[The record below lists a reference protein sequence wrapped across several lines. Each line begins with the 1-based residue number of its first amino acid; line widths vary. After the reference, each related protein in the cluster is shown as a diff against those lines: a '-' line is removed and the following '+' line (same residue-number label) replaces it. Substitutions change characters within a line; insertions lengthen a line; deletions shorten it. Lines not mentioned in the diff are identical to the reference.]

1 MKQKM
6 LRTAA
11 AILMAAVTLTSN
23 PVGGLFKTEKVI
35 AAEKKVKFPKEK
47 LNKTSVTLKK
57 GKKIKLKVKN
67 LSKKAKVKWV
77 SSNKLIVTVSRGNVK
92 AKKVGKAKITA
103 IITEKGKKK
112 LKLSCKVTVKNLT
125 KKKKIVKEKVTS
137 AVVSNQ
143 AELDKVLKNNY
154 LEELKIKSDAETSFD
169 IPEGNYEK
177 VKLQVET
184 PKADVV
190 NSGKFASILINE
202 IKNDTWYEKVS
213 GNKIEIKAKEGRIV
227 VASEAVLNEAV
238 VAEGSE
244 RVKVEVEGKLTN
256 LLVKA
261 ETKLDVNV
269 KGKLDSLD
277 LANKSEVNLTSEG
290 IVSKVNVQAESK
302 LNIKGKQEK
311 IELEVKKEAK
321 GSSITT
327 EVPVDLKTSAKVS
340 VTLEK
345 GAEGSK
351 IEALEKEA
359 EVKLENNTKEKVE
372 VKTPEGTKEI
382 ESSNNQPAPILGGYY
397 GGSVPSETP
406 NSPSVSGETP
416 NSQNV
421 PLRDR
426 GPLMGAYYRTWHDV
440 ASTGDDGKPHGGL
453 NKMSE
458 IPAEV
463 DLAFVFTDWTAKGSI
478 FWTTLKDTYVPKLKK
493 QGTRV
498 IRTIGIREL
507 TSERGVLYD
516 NNHELIPTAGQ
527 SEEALSARYA
537 EYAKIIFDE
546 YVNKHNLDG
555 LDIDLEQ
562 HDEPKNAAKR
572 RAGQGEDTKCHKQS
586 DEIEE
591 DKFLQAIG
599 IVKELR
605 KIAGND
611 GHGVGK
617 LLILDTTIP
626 AEMSRIF
633 QETATLWDY
642 ILVQKY
648 GQHLAEKKDSE
659 EDNYGQLN
667 WKHFGRYGVK
677 PEHFMYGFSFY
688 EEDGDKNNNVWA
700 DTVSLKGTGETKE
713 NDSPLDPK
721 NKNKLEWKW
730 HLANKVLETR
740 NPGTPEDS
748 NAYRHAK
755 WQPKEGM
762 KGGIFSYAVDR
773 DGVEEGIDATKEKCG
788 RRNENDPLSISEQ
801 SDYYG
806 KWGNNTKHFH
816 TEYSWTKALKKIML
830 EDEDYKGIT
839 EAEIPD
845 AALRN
850 TIIKQIRKNWKG
862 NIGRF
867 GGELILDDPAI
878 ASLDG
883 LNKFKRLKKL
893 TLKNLPNI
901 KELTKDMLPESLK
914 PNYVNAP
921 YEQTEEILVLENLSG
936 LEKLDLSGFDL
947 EHLPVKNAA
956 AFTNLK
962 SFDVSK
968 NKIDF
973 SAGEDKTALEALY
986 ALVKDK
992 EGHTFEFGSQK
1003 PQGYMP
1009 KVYTVDK
1016 IKEPNEDEKIPVGS
1030 LFAFGVGTANG
1041 EVVAENDFEAYK
1053 AKTVLEPAKTF
1064 IDQSYT
1070 WEAFKTFENADNQI
1084 GQVSF
1089 TNEDAKDKVEILDHS
1104 SANVTATQQNGISR
1118 KAQETYFLTY
1128 SKYYQNMKHY
1138 DEKGNYTGEGAGYRK
1153 LHTCKI
1159 VVGEELEKLTN
1170 FALNA
1175 KVIGMSFTNGPE
1187 YRPTYIIKNLF
1198 NGKMAE
1204 EKNKVMLGGSWS
1216 SASYWLAFDIGKEKE
1231 ISSWIVDTRY
1241 DNDGNGSIMQTIK
1254 KGELY
1259 YFEGVEKPTDE
1270 EMKDDSK
1277 WTKADEYNNPAL
1289 DGVYSKTFNS
1299 PIRARY
1305 WKYQI
1310 KDQGGIICISE
1321 IQLQGKGSGN

>member
-1 MKQKM
+1 
-6 LRTAA
+6 
-11 AILMAAVTLTSN
+11 
-23 PVGGLFKTEKVI
+23 
-35 AAEKKVKFPKEK
+35 
-47 LNKTSVTLKK
+47 
-57 GKKIKLKVKN
+57 
-67 LSKKAKVKWV
+67 
-77 SSNKLIVTVSRGNVK
+77 
-92 AKKVGKAKITA
+92 
-103 IITEKGKKK
+103 
-112 LKLSCKVTVKNLT
+112 
-125 KKKKIVKEKVTS
+125 
-137 AVVSNQ
+137 
-143 AELDKVLKNNY
+143 
-154 LEELKIKSDAETSFD
+154 
-169 IPEGNYEK
+169 
-177 VKLQVET
+177 
-184 PKADVV
+184 
-190 NSGKFASILINE
+190 
-202 IKNDTWYEKVS
+202 
-213 GNKIEIKAKEGRIV
+213 
-227 VASEAVLNEAV
+227 
-238 VAEGSE
+238 
-244 RVKVEVEGKLTN
+244 
-256 LLVKA
+256 
-261 ETKLDVNV
+261 
-269 KGKLDSLD
+269 
-277 LANKSEVNLTSEG
+277 
-290 IVSKVNVQAESK
+290 
-302 LNIKGKQEK
+302 
-311 IELEVKKEAK
+311 
-321 GSSITT
+321 
-327 EVPVDLKTSAKVS
+327 
-340 VTLEK
+340 
-345 GAEGSK
+345 
-351 IEALEKEA
+351 
-359 EVKLENNTKEKVE
+359 
-372 VKTPEGTKEI
+372 
-382 ESSNNQPAPILGGYY
+382 
-397 GGSVPSETP
+397 
-406 NSPSVSGETP
+406 
-416 NSQNV
+416 
-421 PLRDR
+421 
-426 GPLMGAYYRTWHDV
+426 MGAYYRTWHDV
-440 ASTGDDGKPHGGL
+440 ASTGGDGQSHGGL

-463 DLAFVFTDWTAKGSI
+463 DLAFVFTDWTAKDSI
-478 FWTTLKDTYVPKLKK
+478 FWTTLKDTYVPALKK

-572 RAGQGEDTKCHKQS
+572 MARHGEDPKCHKQS

-599 IVKELR
+599 IVNELR

-713 NDSPLDPK
+713 NNSPLDPK
-721 NKNKLEWKW
+721 NNNRPEWKW
-730 HLANKVLETR
+730 HLANQVLETR

-773 DGVEEGIDATKEKCG
+773 DGVEEGIDATKAKCG

-862 NIGRF
+862 NIERF

-878 ASLDG
+878 VSLEG
-883 LNKFKRLKKL
+883 LNKFKSLKKL
-893 TLKNLPNI
+893 TLKNLPNV
-901 KELTKDMLPESLK
+901 KELTKEMLPDSLK
-914 PNYVNAP
+914 PSYVNAP
-921 YEQTEEILVLENLSG
+921 YEQTEETLVLENLSG

-956 AFTNLK
+956 TFTNLK
-962 SFDVSK
+962 SFDVSG

-986 ALVKDK
+986 ALVKAK

-1009 KVYTVDK
+1009 KVYKTAKLDDSA
-1016 IKEPNEDEKIPVGS
+1016 NDEKIPVGS
-1030 LFAFGVGTANG
+1030 LFAFGVGTANR
-1041 EVVAENDFEAYK
+1041 EVVAENGFDAYK

-1064 IDQSYT
+1064 IDENYR
-1070 WEAFKTFENADNQI
+1070 WEDFKAFTNVDNQI
-1084 GQVSF
+1084 SNISF
-1089 TNEDAKDKVEILDHS
+1089 TNEPAKDKVEILDHS
-1104 SANVTATQQNGISR
+1104 SANVTAAQQDGISR
-1118 KAQETYFLTY
+1118 KTQETYFLTY
-1128 SKYYQNMKHY
+1128 SKYYQNMKQY
-1138 DEKGNYTGEGAGYRK
+1138 DEKGNFIGESAGYRK

-1175 KVIGMSFTNGPE
+1175 KVIGMSFENNPSWGIF
-1187 YRPTYIIKNLF
+1187 PTRVINNVF

-1204 EKNKVMLGGSWS
+1204 EKNKVMLGGSWG

-1241 DNDGNGSIMQTIK
+1241 DNDGNGSIIQSIK

-1259 YFEGVEKPTDE
+1259 YFEGAEKPTDE

-1277 WTKADEYNNPAL
+1277 WKKADEYDDASL

>member
-1 MKQKM
+1 MKQRM
-6 LRTAA
+6 LRTVA

-23 PVGGLFKTEKVI
+23 PVGGLLNTEKVI
-35 AAEKKVKFPKEK
+35 AAEKKVKLPKEK

-57 GKKIKLKVKN
+57 GKKVKLKVKN
-67 LSKKAKVKWV
+67 LSKKAKVKWI
-77 SSNKLIVTVSRGNVK
+77 SSNKSVVTVSRGNVK
-92 AKKVGKAKITA
+92 AKKAGKAKVTA
-103 IITEKGKKK
+103 IITEKGKKT
-112 LKLSCKVTVKNLT
+112 LKLSCKVTVKGLT
-125 KKKKIVKEKVTS
+125 KNKETVEEKLITMV
-137 AVVSNQ
+137 ASNQ
-143 AELDKVLKNNY
+143 AELDKALNNNY
-154 LEELKIKSDAETSFD
+154 LEELKIKSDTETSFE

-202 IKNDTWYEKVS
+202 IKNDTWYEKAS

-227 VASEAVLNEAV
+227 VASEAVLNEVV
-238 VAEGSE
+238 VAEGGE
-244 RVKVEVEGKLTN
+244 KVKVEVEGKLTN

-290 IVSKVNVQAESK
+290 TVSKVNIQAAAK

-311 IELEVKKEAK
+311 IELEIKKEAK

-327 EVPVDLKTSAKVS
+327 EVPVDLKTSGEVS

-372 VKTPEGTKEI
+372 VKTPEGTKQVE
-382 ESSNNQPAPILGGYY
+382 SNNSQTAPIGGGYS
-397 GGSVPSETP
+397 GGSVP
-406 NSPSVSGETP
+406 GETP
-416 NSQNV
+416 NSQNI

-426 GPLMGAYYRTWHDV
+426 GPLMGAYYRTWHDE
-440 ASTGDDGKPHGGL
+440 ASTGDDGQPHGGL

-463 DLAFVFTDWTAKGSI
+463 DLAFVFTDWTAKDSM
-478 FWTTLKDTYVPKLKK
+478 FWTTLKDTYVPALKK

-516 NNHELIPTAGQ
+516 NNHELIRTAGQ

-572 RAGQGEDTKCHKQS
+572 RAGHGEDPKCHKQS

-740 NPGTPEDS
+740 NPGTPENS

-806 KWGNNTKHFH
+806 KWGNNTKHLH

-830 EDEDYKGIT
+830 EDEDYKKIT

-862 NIGRF
+862 NIERF

-878 ASLDG
+878 VSLEG
-883 LNKFKRLKKL
+883 LNKFKSLKKL
-893 TLKNLPNI
+893 TLKNLPNV
-901 KELTKDMLPESLK
+901 KELTKEMLPDSLK
-914 PNYVNAP
+914 PSYVNAP
-921 YEQTEEILVLENLSG
+921 YEQTEETLVLENLSG
-936 LEKLDLSGFDL
+936 LEKLDLRGFDL
-947 EHLPVKNAA
+947 EHLPVKNPAT
-956 AFTNLK
+956 FTSLK
-962 SFDVSK
+962 SFDASE

-973 SAGEDKTALEALY
+973 STGEDRAVLEALY
-986 ALVKDK
+986 ALVKAK
-992 EGHTFEFGSQK
+992 EGHAFEIGSQK

-1009 KVYTVDK
+1009 KVYKVDK
-1016 IKEPNEDEKIPVGS
+1016 IEAPNEDEKIPVGE

-1041 EVVAENDFEAYK
+1041 EVVAKNDFDAYK

-1070 WEAFKTFENADNQI
+1070 WEDFKTFENDDNKI
-1084 GQVSF
+1084 EDISF
-1089 TNEDAKDKVEILDHS
+1089 INENGKDKVEILDHS
-1104 SANVTATQQNGISR
+1104 SANVTATQQDGISR
-1118 KAQETYFLTY
+1118 KTQETYFLTY
-1128 SKYYQNMKHY
+1128 SKYYQKMKQY
-1138 DEKGNYTGEGAGYRK
+1138 DEKGNFIGESAGYRK

-1159 VVGEELEKLTN
+1159 VVGDELEKLIN

-1175 KVIGMSFTNGPE
+1175 KVIGMSFKDSGFWGVF
-1187 YRPTYIIKNLF
+1187 PTRIIGNLF
-1198 NGKMAE
+1198 NGKLLE
-1204 EKNKVMLGGSWS
+1204 EKNDSMLAISNS
-1216 SASYWLAFDIGKEKE
+1216 PEDHWLVFDIKKAEKV
-1231 ISSWIVDTRY
+1231 SSWFVNNSYIDPASTTPMK
-1241 DNDGNGSIMQTIK
+1241 NIK
-1254 KGELY
+1254 KGELW
-1259 YFEGVEKPTDE
+1259 YFTGEGEPTKENMTDN
-1270 EMKDDSK
+1270 SK
-1277 WTKADEYNNPAL
+1277 WQKADAFDEASPV
-1289 DGVYSKTFNS
+1289 GEYSKNFDA
-1299 PIRARY
+1299 PITARY

>member
-35 AAEKKVKFPKEK
+35 AAEKKVKLSKEK

-57 GKKIKLKVKN
+57 GKKVKLKVKN

-77 SSNKLIVTVSRGNVK
+77 SSNKSVVSVNNRGGVK
-92 AKKVGKAKITA
+92 AKKAGKAEVTA
-103 IITEKGKKK
+103 VISEAGRKT

-125 KKKKIVKEKVTS
+125 KKKEIVKEKVTS
-137 AVVSNQ
+137 AVAFNQ
-143 AELDKVLKNNY
+143 AELDKALKNNF
-154 LEELKIKSDAETSFD
+154 LEELKIKSDTETSFE

-202 IKNDTWYEKVS
+202 IKNDTWYEKAS

-227 VASEAVLNEAV
+227 VASEAVLDEVV

-244 RVKVEVEGKLTN
+244 KVKVEVEGKLTN

-261 ETKLDVNV
+261 ETKLEVSV

-290 IVSKVNVQAESK
+290 IVSKVNVQAESR

-351 IEALEKEA
+351 IEALEKEV
-359 EVKLENNTKEKVE
+359 EVKLENNTKEKIE
-372 VKTPEGTKEI
+372 VKTPEGTKPVEG
-382 ESSNNQPAPILGGYY
+382 NNGQTAAIAGT
-397 GGSVPSETP
+397 GSDLTP
-406 NSPSVSGETP
+406 TK
-416 NSQNV
+416 NV

-440 ASTGDDGKPHGGL
+440 TSTGDDGQSHGGL

-463 DLAFVFTDWTAKGSI
+463 DLAFIFADGTARDSG
-478 FWTTLKDTYVPKLKK
+478 FWSTLKNSYVPKLKR

-498 IRTIGIREL
+498 IRTIGIRQL
-507 TSERGVLYD
+507 TSERGVLYEQGK
-516 NNHELIPTAGQ
+516 ELIRTDGKT
-527 SEEALSARYA
+527 EEELRAKYA
-537 EYAKIIFDE
+537 EYANLVFDE

-562 HDEPKNAAKR
+562 HDEPNNNAKR
-572 RAGQGEDTKCHKQS
+572 YANQGEDPRCHKQAP
-586 DEIEE
+586 EIEE

-605 KIAGND
+605 KIAGDD

-617 LLILDTTIP
+617 LLILDTTIK
-626 AEMSRIF
+626 AEESRIF
-633 QETATLWDY
+633 QETSTLWDY

-648 GQHLAEKKDSE
+648 GKHLAEIE
-659 EDNYGQLN
+659 VGQTENAGQLN
-667 WKHFGRYGVK
+667 WKHFGRFGVK

-688 EEDGDKNNNVWA
+688 EENGDKGNNVWA
-700 DTVSLKGTGETKE
+700 DTASLKEE
-713 NDSPLDPK
+713 NDEVDNTQLNPK
-721 NKNKLEWKW
+721 TTKW
-730 HLANKVLETR
+730 HLAKKKIATR
-740 NPGTPEDS
+740 KPGTPADS
-748 NAYRHAK
+748 NAYRHAM
-755 WQPKEGM
+755 WQPDEGM

-773 DGVEEGIDATKEKCG
+773 DGAEEGIDATKEKCG
-788 RRNENDPLSISEQ
+788 RLDPNDRTSISEQ

-806 KWGNNTKHFH
+806 KWGDNTRHIH
-816 TEYSWTKALKKIML
+816 TKYEWTKALKKLMM
-830 EDEDYKGIT
+830 ENKDYQEIT
-839 EAEIPD
+839 EEDIPD

-850 TIIKQIRKNWKG
+850 AIIKKIGKNWKG
-862 NIGRF
+862 NIERF

-878 ASLDG
+878 VSLEG
-883 LNKFKRLKKL
+883 LNKFKSLKKL
-893 TLKNLPNI
+893 TLKNLPNV
-901 KELTKDMLPESLK
+901 KELTKEMLPDSLK
-914 PNYVNAP
+914 PSYVNAP
-921 YEQTEEILVLENLSG
+921 YEQTEETLVLENLSG

-956 AFTNLK
+956 TFTNLK
-962 SFDVSK
+962 SFDVSG

-973 SAGEDKTALEALY
+973 SAGGDKTVLEALY
-986 ALVKDK
+986 AVVKEK

-1009 KVYTVDK
+1009 KVYKAAKLDDSAAD
-1016 IKEPNEDEKIPVGS
+1016 EPILVGE
-1030 LFAFGVGTANG
+1030 LFAFGVGTANE
-1041 EVVAENDFEAYK
+1041 EVIAENGFAAYK
-1053 AKTVLEPAKTF
+1053 AKTVLEPAKAF
-1064 IDQSYT
+1064 IDENYT
-1070 WEAFKTFENADNQI
+1070 WEDFKAFTNVDNQI
-1084 GQVSF
+1084 SNISF

-1104 SANVTATQQNGISR
+1104 SAKVTAAQQDGISR
-1118 KAQETYFLTY
+1118 KTQETYFLTY
-1128 SKYYQNMKHY
+1128 SKYYQKMKLY
-1138 DEKGNYTGEGAGYRK
+1138 DEKGNYTGDGAGYRK

-1175 KVIGMSFTNGPE
+1175 EVIGMSFKDSSLFGVFPSK
-1187 YRPTYIIKNLF
+1187 IIGNLF
-1198 NGKMAE
+1198 NGKLLE
-1204 EKNKVMLGGSWS
+1204 EKADSMLAIANSPENH
-1216 SASYWLAFDIGKEKE
+1216 WLVFDIKKAEK
-1231 ISSWIVDTRY
+1231 ISSWFVNNTY
-1241 DNDGNGSIMQTIK
+1241 DSSGYDVKNVK
-1254 KGELY
+1254 KGELL
-1259 YFEGVEKPTDE
+1259 YFTGEGEPTKE
-1270 EMKDDSK
+1270 NMTDDSK
-1277 WTKADEYNNPAL
+1277 WQKADGFDEASPV
-1289 DGVYSKTFNS
+1289 GEYSKNFDA
-1299 PIRARY
+1299 PITARY

-1310 KDQGGIICISE
+1310 KDFAGLLCVSE
-1321 IQLQGKGSGN
+1321 IQLKGKGSGN

>member
-1 MKQKM
+1 MKQKT
-6 LRTAA
+6 LRKVA

-35 AAEKKVKFPKEK
+35 AAEKKVKLSKEK
-47 LNKTSVTLKK
+47 LSKTSVTLKK
-57 GKKIKLKVKN
+57 GKKVKLKVKN

-77 SSNKLIVTVSRGNVK
+77 SSNKSVVSVNNRGGVK
-92 AKKVGKAKITA
+92 AKKAGKAEVTA
-103 IITEKGKKK
+103 VISEAGRKTV
-112 LKLSCKVTVKNLT
+112 KLSCKVTVKNLT
-125 KKKKIVKEKVTS
+125 KKKEIVKEKVTS

-143 AELDKVLKNNY
+143 AELDKALKNNF
-154 LEELKIKSDAETSFD
+154 LEELKIKSDTETSFV

-177 VKLQVET
+177 VKLQVEI

-202 IKNDTWYEKVS
+202 IKNDTWYEKAN

-227 VASEAVLNEAV
+227 VASEAVLNEVA

-244 RVKVEVEGKLTN
+244 KVKVEVEGKLAN

-261 ETKLDVNV
+261 ETKLDINV
-269 KGKLDSLD
+269 KGKLEVLD
-277 LANKSEVNLTSEG
+277 IANKSEVNIASEG
-290 IVSKVNVQAESK
+290 IVSKVNVHVAAK

-327 EVPVDLKTSAKVS
+327 EVPVDLKTSAEIS

-372 VKTPEGTKEI
+372 VKTPEGTKQGE
-382 ESSNNQPAPILGGYY
+382 SNNSKTAPIGGGYS
-397 GGSVPSETP
+397 GGSVP
-406 NSPSVSGETP
+406 GEIP
-416 NSQNV
+416 NSQNI

-426 GPLMGAYYRTWHDV
+426 GPLMGAYYRTWHDE
-440 ASTGDDGKPHGGL
+440 ASTGDDGQPHGGL

-463 DLAFVFTDWTAKGSI
+463 DLAFVFTDWTAKDSI

-537 EYAKIIFDE
+537 EYAKVIFDE
-546 YVNKHNLDG
+546 YVNKYNLDG

-562 HDEPKNAAKR
+562 HDEPKNKAKR
-572 RAGQGEDTKCHKQS
+572 MAGQGEDPRCHKQS

-611 GHGVGK
+611 GHGVGR

-713 NDSPLDPK
+713 NTSPLDPK
-721 NKNKLEWKW
+721 NNNRPEWKW

-773 DGVEEGIDATKEKCG
+773 DGVEEGIDATKAKCG
-788 RRNENDPLSISEQ
+788 RRDKDDPLSISEQ

-806 KWGNNTKHFH
+806 KWGNNTKHIH

-830 EDEDYKGIT
+830 EDEDYKKIT

-862 NIGRF
+862 NIERF

-878 ASLDG
+878 VSLEG
-883 LNKFKRLKKL
+883 LNKFKSLKKL
-893 TLKNLPNI
+893 TLKNLSNV
-901 KELTKDMLPESLK
+901 KKLTKEMLPDSLK
-914 PNYVNAP
+914 PSYVNAP
-921 YEQTEEILVLENLSG
+921 YEQTEETLVLENLSG

-956 AFTNLK
+956 TFTNLK
-962 SFDVSK
+962 SFDISE

-973 SAGEDKTALEALY
+973 SAGEDKDVLEALY
-986 ALVKDK
+986 AVVKDK
-992 EGHTFEFGSQK
+992 GEYTFEFGSQK

-1009 KVYTVDK
+1009 KVYKVNK
-1016 IKEPNEDEKIPVGS
+1016 IEEPDADEKIPVGS

-1041 EVVAENDFEAYK
+1041 EVVAENDFDAYK
-1053 AKTVLEPAKTF
+1053 AKTLLEPAKTF
-1064 IDQSYT
+1064 IDKNYT

-1084 GQVSF
+1084 VQVSF

-1104 SANVTATQQNGISR
+1104 SANVTAAQQDGISR
-1118 KAQETYFLTY
+1118 KTQETYFLTY
-1128 SKYYQNMKHY
+1128 SKYYQKMKQY
-1138 DEKGNYTGEGAGYRK
+1138 DEKGNYIGESAGYRK

-1159 VVGEELEKLTN
+1159 VVGDELEKLTN

-1175 KVIGMSFTNGPE
+1175 KVIGMSFANTPDIKPLN
-1187 YRPTYIIKNLF
+1187 IVKNLF
-1198 NGKMAE
+1198 NGKKVE
-1204 EKNKVMLGGSWS
+1204 ERLSAML
-1216 SASYWLAFDIGKEKE
+1216 AYEFTEKTHWLAFDIGKEKE
-1231 ISSWIVDTRY
+1231 ISSWLVDTRY
-1241 DNDGNGSIMQTIK
+1241 DYGGNMMQDIK

-1259 YFEGVEKPTDE
+1259 SFKGTGKPTDSD
-1270 EMKDDSK
+1270 MTDGSK
-1277 WTKADEYNNPAL
+1277 WEKADDYDNPAL

>member
-1 MKQKM
+1 M
-6 LRTAA
+6 
-11 AILMAAVTLTSN
+11 
-23 PVGGLFKTEKVI
+23 
-35 AAEKKVKFPKEK
+35 
-47 LNKTSVTLKK
+47 
-57 GKKIKLKVKN
+57 
-67 LSKKAKVKWV
+67 
-77 SSNKLIVTVSRGNVK
+77 
-92 AKKVGKAKITA
+92 
-103 IITEKGKKK
+103 
-112 LKLSCKVTVKNLT
+112 
-125 KKKKIVKEKVTS
+125 
-137 AVVSNQ
+137 
-143 AELDKVLKNNY
+143 
-154 LEELKIKSDAETSFD
+154 
-169 IPEGNYEK
+169 
-177 VKLQVET
+177 
-184 PKADVV
+184 V

-202 IKNDTWYEKVS
+202 IKNDTWYEKAS

-227 VASEAVLNEAV
+227 VASEAVLNEVV

-351 IEALEKEA
+351 LEALEKEA
-359 EVKLENNTKEKVE
+359 EVKLENNTKEKIE
-372 VKTPEGTKEI
+372 VKTPEGTKPVEG
-382 ESSNNQPAPILGGYY
+382 NNGQTAAIAGT
-397 GGSVPSETP
+397 GSDLTP
-406 NSPSVSGETP
+406 TKNI
-416 NSQNV
+416 

-440 ASTGDDGKPHGGL
+440 TSTGDDGQSHGGL

-463 DLAFVFTDWTAKGSI
+463 DLAFIFADGTARDSG
-478 FWTTLKDTYVPKLKK
+478 FWSTLKNSYVPKLKR

-498 IRTIGIREL
+498 IRTIGIRQL
-507 TSERGVLYD
+507 TSERGVLYEQGK
-516 NNHELIPTAGQ
+516 ELIRTDGKT
-527 SEEALSARYA
+527 EEELRAKYA
-537 EYAKIIFDE
+537 EYANLVFDE

-562 HDEPKNAAKR
+562 HDEPNNNAKR
-572 RAGQGEDTKCHKQS
+572 YANQGEDPRCHKQAP
-586 DEIEE
+586 EIEE

-605 KIAGND
+605 KIAGDD

-617 LLILDTTIP
+617 LLILDTTIK
-626 AEMSRIF
+626 AEESRIF
-633 QETATLWDY
+633 QETSTLWDY

-648 GQHLAEKKDSE
+648 GKHLAEIE
-659 EDNYGQLN
+659 VGQTENAGQLN
-667 WKHFGRYGVK
+667 WKHFGRFGVK

-688 EEDGDKNNNVWA
+688 EENGDKGNNVWA
-700 DTVSLKGTGETKE
+700 DTASLKEE
-713 NDSPLDPK
+713 NDEVDNTQLNPK
-721 NKNKLEWKW
+721 TTKW
-730 HLANKVLETR
+730 HLAKKKIATR
-740 NPGTPEDS
+740 KPGTPADS
-748 NAYRHAK
+748 NAYRHAM
-755 WQPKEGM
+755 WQPDEGM

-773 DGVEEGIDATKEKCG
+773 DGAEEGIDATKEKCG
-788 RRNENDPLSISEQ
+788 RLDPNDRTSISEQ

-806 KWGNNTKHFH
+806 KWGDNTRHIH
-816 TEYSWTKALKKIML
+816 TKYEWTKALKKLMM
-830 EDEDYKGIT
+830 ENKDYQEIT
-839 EAEIPD
+839 EEDIPD

-850 TIIKQIRKNWKG
+850 AIIKRIGKNWKG
-862 NIGRF
+862 NIERF

-878 ASLDG
+878 VSLEG
-883 LNKFKRLKKL
+883 LNKFKSLKKL
-893 TLKNLPNI
+893 TLKNLPNV
-901 KELTKDMLPESLK
+901 KELTKEMLPDSLK
-914 PNYVNAP
+914 PSYVNAP
-921 YEQTEEILVLENLSG
+921 YEQTEETLVLENLSG

-956 AFTNLK
+956 TFTNLK
-962 SFDVSK
+962 SFDVSG

-973 SAGEDKTALEALY
+973 SSGEDKAVLEALY
-986 ALVKDK
+986 ALVKAK

-1009 KVYTVDK
+1009 KVYKTAKLDDSA
-1016 IKEPNEDEKIPVGS
+1016 NDEKIPVGS

-1041 EVVAENDFEAYK
+1041 EVIAENGFAAYK

-1064 IDQSYT
+1064 IDENYR
-1070 WEAFKTFENADNQI
+1070 WEDFKAFTNVDNQI
-1084 GQVSF
+1084 SNISF
-1089 TNEDAKDKVEILDHS
+1089 TNEPAKDKVEILDHS
-1104 SANVTATQQNGISR
+1104 SANVTAAQQDGISR
-1118 KAQETYFLTY
+1118 KTQETYFLTY
-1128 SKYYQNMKHY
+1128 SKYYQNMKQY
-1138 DEKGNYTGEGAGYRK
+1138 DEKGNFIGESAGYRK

-1175 KVIGMSFTNGPE
+1175 KVIGMSFENNPSWGIF
-1187 YRPTYIIKNLF
+1187 PTRVINNVF

-1204 EKNKVMLGGSWS
+1204 EKNKVMLGGSWG

-1241 DNDGNGSIMQTIK
+1241 DNDGNGSIIQSIK

-1259 YFEGVEKPTDE
+1259 YFEGAEKPTDE

-1277 WTKADEYNNPAL
+1277 WKKADEYDDASL

>member
-1 MKQKM
+1 MKQRM

-11 AILMAAVTLTSN
+11 AILMTAVTLTGN
-23 PVGGLFKTEKVI
+23 PVGGLLNTEKVI
-35 AAEKKVKFPKEK
+35 AAEKKVKLSKEK

-57 GKKIKLKVKN
+57 GKKVKLKIKN

-77 SSNKLIVTVSRGNVK
+77 SSNKSVVSVNNRGGVK
-92 AKKVGKAKITA
+92 AKKAGKAKITA

-125 KKKKIVKEKVTS
+125 KKKEIVKEKVTS
-137 AVVSNQ
+137 AVASNQ
-143 AELDKVLKNNY
+143 AELDKALNNNY
-154 LEELKIKSDAETSFD
+154 LEELKIKSDTETSFE

-190 NSGKFASILINE
+190 NFGKFASILINE
-202 IKNDTWYEKVS
+202 IKNDTWYEKAS
-213 GNKIEIKAKEGRIV
+213 GNKIEIKAKEGRVV
-227 VASEAVLNEAV
+227 VASEAVLNDV
-238 VAEGSE
+238 IVAEGSE

-261 ETKLDVNV
+261 ETKLDVNI

-277 LANKSEVNLTSEG
+277 LANKSEVNIASEG
-290 IVSKVNVQAESK
+290 IVSKVNIQAAAK

-327 EVPVDLKTSAKVS
+327 EVPVDLKTSAEIS

-372 VKTPEGTKEI
+372 VKTPEGTKQVE
-382 ESSNNQPAPILGGYY
+382 SNNSQAAAIPGT
-397 GGSVPSETP
+397 SSDVTP
-406 NSPSVSGETP
+406 TKNI
-416 NSQNV
+416 

-426 GPLMGAYYRTWHDV
+426 GPLMGAYYRTWHDE
-440 ASTGDDGKPHGGL
+440 ASTGDDGQPHGGL

-463 DLAFVFTDWTAKGSI
+463 DLAFIFADGTARNSG
-478 FWTTLKDTYVPKLKK
+478 FWSTLKNSYVPKLKR

-498 IRTIGIREL
+498 IRTIGIRQL
-507 TSERGVLYD
+507 TSERGVLYEQGK
-516 NNHELIPTAGQ
+516 ELIRTAGKT
-527 SEEALSARYA
+527 EEQLRAKYA
-537 EYAKIIFDE
+537 EYANLIFDE

-562 HDEPKNAAKR
+562 HDEPNNNAKR
-572 RAGQGEDTKCHKQS
+572 AANQGEDPRCHKQAP
-586 DEIEE
+586 EIEE

-617 LLILDTTIP
+617 LLILDTTIK
-626 AEMSRIF
+626 AEESRIF
-633 QETATLWDY
+633 QETSTLWDY

-648 GQHLAEKKDSE
+648 GQHLAGIEQGQTESF
-659 EDNYGQLN
+659 GQLN
-667 WKHFGRYGVK
+667 WKHFGRFGVK

-688 EEDGDKNNNVWA
+688 EENGDKGNNVWA
-700 DTVSLKGTGETKE
+700 DTASLKEE
-713 NDSPLDPK
+713 NDEVNNTQLNPK
-721 NKNKLEWKW
+721 TTKW
-730 HLANKVLETR
+730 YLAKKKIATR
-740 NPGTPEDS
+740 KPGTPANS
-748 NAYRHAK
+748 NAYRHAT
-755 WQPKEGM
+755 WQPDEGM

-773 DGVEEGIDATKEKCG
+773 DGAEEGIDATKEKCG
-788 RRNENDPLSISEQ
+788 RLDPNDSTSISEQ

-806 KWGNNTKHFH
+806 KWGDNTRHIH
-816 TEYSWTKALKKIML
+816 TKYEWTKALKKLMVENKDYQEITK
-830 EDEDYKGIT
+830 ED
-839 EAEIPD
+839 IPD
-845 AALRN
+845 TALRN
-850 TIIKQIRKNWKG
+850 TIIKQIGKNWKG
-862 NIGRF
+862 NIERF

-878 ASLDG
+878 VSLEG

-893 TLKNLPNI
+893 TLKNLSNV
-901 KELTKDMLPESLK
+901 KELTGEMLPDSLK
-914 PNYVNAP
+914 PSYVNAP
-921 YEQTEEILVLENLSG
+921 YEQTEETLVLENLSG

-947 EHLPVKNAA
+947 EHLPVKNPAT
-956 AFTNLK
+956 FTNLK
-962 SFDVSK
+962 SFDVSG

-973 SAGEDKTALEALY
+973 STGEDKAALEALY
-986 ALVKDK
+986 ALVKAK
-992 EGHTFEFGSQK
+992 EGHAFEIGSQK

-1009 KVYTVDK
+1009 KVYKAAKLDDSA
-1016 IKEPNEDEKIPVGS
+1016 NDEKIPVGE

-1041 EVVAENDFEAYK
+1041 EVVAENDFAAYK

-1064 IDQSYT
+1064 IDENYT

-1084 GQVSF
+1084 EQISF

-1104 SANVTATQQNGISR
+1104 SANVTAAQQDGISR
-1118 KAQETYFLTY
+1118 KTQETYFLTY
-1128 SKYYQNMKHY
+1128 SKYYQEMKHY
-1138 DEKGNYTGEGAGYRK
+1138 DEKGNFIEESAGYRK

-1159 VVGEELEKLTN
+1159 VVGDELEKLTN

-1175 KVIGMSFTNGPE
+1175 KVIGMSFKNNPGGGIF
-1187 YRPTYIIKNLF
+1187 PTRVINNLF
-1198 NGKMAE
+1198 NGKKAE
-1204 EKNKVMLGGSWS
+1204 DRGEVMLDYTNSQTTHWVV
-1216 SASYWLAFDIGKEKE
+1216 FDIKKEE
-1231 ISSWIVDTRY
+1231 DISSWLVDTRY
-1241 DNDGNGSIMQTIK
+1241 DYGGSMMQDIK

-1259 YFEGVEKPTDE
+1259 SFKGTGVPTDSDMTDE
-1270 EMKDDSK
+1270 SKWEKADNYDDSSLNG
-1277 WTKADEYNNPAL
+1277 E
-1289 DGVYSKTFNS
+1289 YSKMFNP
-1299 PIRARY
+1299 PICARY
-1305 WKYQI
+1305 WKYKI
-1310 KDQGGIICISE
+1310 KDHAGMFCISE

>member
-35 AAEKKVKFPKEK
+35 AAEKKVKLSKEK

-57 GKKIKLKVKN
+57 GKKVKLKVKN

-77 SSNKLIVTVSRGNVK
+77 SSNKSVVSVNNRGGVK
-92 AKKVGKAKITA
+92 AKKAGKAEVTA
-103 IITEKGKKK
+103 VISEAGRKT

-125 KKKKIVKEKVTS
+125 KKKEIVKEKVTS
-137 AVVSNQ
+137 AVASNQ
-143 AELDKVLKNNY
+143 AELDKALKNNF
-154 LEELKIKSDAETSFD
+154 LEELKIKSDMETSFE

-190 NSGKFASILINE
+190 NSGKFASILVNE
-202 IKNDTWYEKVS
+202 IKNDTWYEKAS

-227 VASEAVLNEAV
+227 VASEAVLDEVV

-244 RVKVEVEGKLTN
+244 KVKVEVEGKLTN

-261 ETKLDVNV
+261 ETKLEVSV

-351 IEALEKEA
+351 LEALEKEA
-359 EVKLENNTKEKVE
+359 EVKLENNTKEKIE
-372 VKTPEGTKEI
+372 VKTPEGTKPVEG
-382 ESSNNQPAPILGGYY
+382 NNGQTAAIAGT
-397 GGSVPSETP
+397 GSDLTP
-406 NSPSVSGETP
+406 TK
-416 NSQNV
+416 NV

-440 ASTGDDGKPHGGL
+440 ASTGDDRQPHGGL

-463 DLAFVFTDWTAKGSI
+463 DLAFVFTDWTAKDSI

-516 NNHELIPTAGQ
+516 NHHELIPTAGQ

-572 RAGQGEDTKCHKQS
+572 MAGNGEDPKCHKQS

-599 IVKELR
+599 IVQELR

-633 QETATLWDY
+633 QETAALWDY

-713 NDSPLDPK
+713 NNSPLDPK
-721 NKNKLEWKW
+721 NNNRPEWKW
-730 HLANKVLETR
+730 HLANQVLETR

-773 DGVEEGIDATKEKCG
+773 DGVEEGIDATKAKCG

-862 NIGRF
+862 NIERF

-878 ASLDG
+878 VSLEG
-883 LNKFKRLKKL
+883 LNKFKSLKKL
-893 TLKNLPNI
+893 TLKNLPNV
-901 KELTKDMLPESLK
+901 KELTKEMLPDSLK
-914 PNYVNAP
+914 PSYVNAP
-921 YEQTEEILVLENLSG
+921 YEQTEETLVLENLSG

-956 AFTNLK
+956 TFTNLK
-962 SFDVSK
+962 SFDVSG

-986 ALVKDK
+986 ALVKAK

-1009 KVYTVDK
+1009 KVYKTAKLDDSA
-1016 IKEPNEDEKIPVGS
+1016 NDEKIPVGS
-1030 LFAFGVGTANG
+1030 LFAFGVGTANR
-1041 EVVAENDFEAYK
+1041 EVVAENGFDAYK

-1064 IDQSYT
+1064 IDENYR
-1070 WEAFKTFENADNQI
+1070 WEDFKAFTNVDNQI
-1084 GQVSF
+1084 SNISF
-1089 TNEDAKDKVEILDHS
+1089 TNEPAKDKVEILDHS
-1104 SANVTATQQNGISR
+1104 SANVTAAQQDGISR
-1118 KAQETYFLTY
+1118 KTQETYFLTY
-1128 SKYYQNMKHY
+1128 SKYYQNMKQY
-1138 DEKGNYTGEGAGYRK
+1138 DEKGNFIGESAGYRK

-1175 KVIGMSFTNGPE
+1175 KVIGMSFENNPSWGIF
-1187 YRPTYIIKNLF
+1187 PTRVINNVF

-1204 EKNKVMLGGSWS
+1204 EKNKVMLGGSWG

-1241 DNDGNGSIMQTIK
+1241 DNDGNGSIIQSIK

-1259 YFEGVEKPTDE
+1259 YFEGAEKPTDE

-1277 WTKADEYNNPAL
+1277 WKKADEYDDASL